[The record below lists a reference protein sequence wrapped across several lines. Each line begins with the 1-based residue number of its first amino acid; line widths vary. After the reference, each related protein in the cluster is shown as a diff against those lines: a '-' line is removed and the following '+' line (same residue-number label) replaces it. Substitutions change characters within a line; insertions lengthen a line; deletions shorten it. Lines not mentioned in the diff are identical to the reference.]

1 MHILYACVHV
11 KLKKKRKEKRE
22 REFKRKVPFEAS
34 MHHRSHACK
43 LSPAVQ
49 HHQENHRK
57 YYVSQSKE
65 VKPVITRQ

>member
-1 MHILYACVHV
+1 MRAC
-11 KLKKKRKEKRE
+11 KIKRRKEERE
-22 REFKRKVPFEAS
+22 RERERERESKRKVPFEAS

-49 HHQENHRK
+49 HHQENDRK

-65 VKPVITRQ
+65 VKPVITWQ